1 MHKDPGVAMLPV
13 IAHTPAVSGGYLGL
27 PIAGYSVAKALCLSL
42 KFSFLLASVR
52 ALPSGTVDGGWETLW
67 ARMGGT
73 GRATRSTM
81 FH

>member
-13 IAHTPAVSGGYLGL
+13 IAQQSPVVYLGL